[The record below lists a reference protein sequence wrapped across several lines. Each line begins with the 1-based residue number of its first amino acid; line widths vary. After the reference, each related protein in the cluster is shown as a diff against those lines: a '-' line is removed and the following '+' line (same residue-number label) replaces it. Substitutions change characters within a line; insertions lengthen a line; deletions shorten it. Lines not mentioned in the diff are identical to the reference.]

1 MVGIRTLAEALRGGV
16 APGRFHLRRDVV
28 VDEFD
33 EKVLLTDPERMQF
46 FALDRDSAWMLAR
59 VLEHGLEAAA
69 RRIAA
74 EYGEPEDRVR
84 DDLQELLRDLRRNRM
99 IVPTESSPRP
109 AQPPG
114 RFRVM
119 LLLTAAWTC
128 LRLLGWSRTIRLW
141 RRPEGRVEACELDR
155 ATILQVDRAVQDAA
169 AGHLLNL
176 LLNHECKEK
185 ALVAQYLLRSLG
197 LPAELVVGVVP
208 RPFESHAWA
217 ICDGQIV
224 ASDPVH
230 CRRFH
235 PVVRF

>member
-1 MVGIRTLAEALRGGV
+1 
-16 APGRFHLRRDVV
+16 VV

-33 EKVLLTDPERMQF
+33 EKVLLTDPEHMQF
-46 FALDRDSAWMLAR
+46 FALDQDSAWMLAR
-59 VLEHGLEAAA
+59 VLEHGLEGAA

-84 DDLQELLRDLRRNRM
+84 DDLQELVRDLRRNQM
-99 IVPTESSPRP
+99 IVPTESRPRR

-119 LLLTAAWTC
+119 LLLTAAWAC
-128 LRLLGWSRTIRLW
+128 LRLLGWGRTIRLW
-141 RRPEGRVEACELDR
+141 RRSKGCVEGCELDR
-155 ATILQVDRAVQDAA
+155 ATIFQVDRAVRDAA
-169 AGHLLNL
+169 ASHLLNL
-176 LLNHECKEK
+176 LLNPECKEK
-185 ALVAQYLLRSLG
+185 ALVAQYLLRSFG
-197 LPAELVVGVVP
+197 LAAELVVGVVP

-230 CRRFH
+230 CLRFR